1 MSFKE
6 NNGNEFIEEEGH
18 LNVQEEPFKKV
29 FSSYRT
35 EITGIIIRTAGYS
48 QTEPGHIWGPGIR
61 AYYLLHYVISG
72 KGWYNVGKE
81 RHWLSEGDLFMSFPN
96 EIIKY
101 GADLECPWKYCWVGF
116 LGLDIPYIMKQAGFT
131 KKKHILHIPSDDIA
145 ETMIDLYKSYGTQT
159 KNYLYMISKLTHLFS
174 IIIADSERNPPL
186 PKGSDYLEKALT
198 YMKTEYQSPITIDEI
213 ASFAG
218 ISSSHLYRLFMKE
231 YSVPPLKYLTQ
242 FRIQSACNMLI
253 ENPSLPVS
261 VIAYSV
267 GFNDPLYFSRSF
279 RKATGVSP
287 SEYRKMNS

>member
-1 MSFKE
+1 MLFKE
-6 NNGNEFIEEEGH
+6 NNGNELNEEDEL
-18 LNVQEEPFKKV
+18 LNVPEVPFTKV
-29 FSSYRT
+29 FSAYRT

-48 QTEPGHIWGPGIR
+48 QTAPGHIWGPGIR
-61 AYYLLHYVISG
+61 TYYLLHYVISG
-72 KGWYNVGKE
+72 KGWYNVGNE
-81 RHWLSEGDLFMSFPN
+81 RHWLSEGDLFFSFPN

-116 LGLDIPYIMKQAGFT
+116 LGLDIPYIIKQTGFT
-131 KKKHILHIPSDDIA
+131 KKKHTLHIPSDDIA
-145 ETMIDLYKSYGTQT
+145 RTMIDLYKNYGTQT
-159 KNYLYMISKLTHLFS
+159 GNYLYMISKLAHLLS
-174 IIIADSERNPPL
+174 IIILHSKSNPPI

-198 YMKTEYQSPITIDEI
+198 YMKTEYQSPVTINEI

-231 YSVPPLKYLTQ
+231 YSVAPLKYLTQ
-242 FRIQSACNMLI
+242 FRIQCACNMLI
-253 ENPSLPVS
+253 ENMSLPVS

-279 RKATGVSP
+279 RKAIGVSP